1 MSVVSKRLPE
11 QSIKYRYAIIL
22 HCEQVSTYRATKDK
36 FQDYEFTCLRTEIK
50 NASSCAYFQK
60 KSETNLK
67 LVDIHFNRRTS
78 RLKAM
83 VTSRKWKKTHQAE
96 DLFEVLFQFAF
107 NA

>member
-36 FQDYEFTCLRTEIK
+36 FQDYKFTCLRTEIK

-107 NA
+107 KA